1 MEKLNRLCVRKV
13 LASISNNDRCAF
25 TPSGLLCWYAEVIVG
40 GGAGAG
46 GGAVAPE
53 ALWVIQVLQ
62 SVAGQGIC
70 WMLVQVGPRVCMGG
84 IEGRSWCWGA

>member
-1 MEKLNRLCVRKV
+1 MEKLTQTVSV

-25 TPSGLLCWYAEVIVG
+25 TPGALLCGYAEVIVG

-53 ALWVIQVLQ
+53 ALWVVQVLQ

-70 WMLVQVGPRVCMGG
+70 WMLVQVGPRM
-84 IEGRSWCWGA
+84 